1 MVYVVPTPANLRAR
15 FPTFAAVSDD
25 AIQGALDEAA
35 RRVDTTWPEADYRTG
50 RLLYAAHILTMDG
63 FGSGTETQLM
73 GFRRIKVSSL
83 ELERE
88 PGPTATAQALTATSY
103 GRRFLELLA
112 LNFGGPVL
120 V

>member
-1 MVYVVPTPANLRAR
+1 MSYVVPAPADLRAR
-15 FPTFAAVSDD
+15 FPAFAAVPDD
-25 AIQGALDEAA
+25 AVQGALDEAA

-50 RLLYAAHILTMDG
+50 RLLYAAHVLTMDG
-63 FGSGTETQLM
+63 LGSGTETQLM

-88 PGPTATAQALTATSY
+88 PGPTATAESLTSTSY
-103 GRRFLELLA
+103 GRRFLELA
-112 LNFGGPVL
+112 RLNFSGPLL